1 MCRMIESQNVQDD
14 WGKLAQ
20 KFAQLEHF
28 DVGEVAR
35 SRTDLLSFHAGGPD
49 YLVYEHTSHLEV
61 P

>member
-1 MCRMIESQNVQDD
+1 MQDD
-14 WGKLAQ
+14 RGKLAQ
-20 KFAQLEHF
+20 KFAQFEHF

-35 SRTDLLSFHAGGPD
+35 SRTDSLSFHAGGPD